1 MRWENKALFPKF
13 VHIKCVRNVTT
24 VSMWNLSVTERND
37 NSEIKKS

>member
-1 MRWENKALFPKF
+1 
-13 VHIKCVRNVTT
+13 VRNVTT